1 MRRALLALA
10 LLLAASPASAISSY
24 GAESGGG
31 GASSLIT
38 VSSGLGSYNIDP
50 PAGGLTL
57 GDDPT
62 EWPFYSMSKNGNVPL
77 MKICD
82 PQATDE
88 GDGCIELEHNCQV
101 VTAGSEDCNTVFYQ
115 RSNGTRQQ
123 MLTINGDELGDAIAR
138 TVFHSGVRFEH
149 HIIIPNGSNPSLS
162 GAEMGRMTVDTTEN
176 QLLIGDTTTDPI
188 VLDERQQV
196 DFRVEPPTARTY
208 GWFKAHAAMTV
219 AGIDCITDTGTAT
232 LSVQECDST
241 GASCS
246 GLDGATE
253 IVCDS
258 NSQSDDG
265 TLSNPSIDTGDW
277 VKVTVSG
284 IASAP
289 TDLALTV
296 RYRMTRK

>member
-123 MLTINGDELGDAIAR
+123 MMTINGDELGDAIAR

-149 HIIIPNGSNPSLS
+149 HIIIPNGANPALS
-162 GAEMGRMTVDTTEN
+162 GADTGRMTVDTTEN
-176 QLLIGDTTTDPI
+176 QLLIANGGSVPN
-188 VLDERQQV
+188 VYDERRIESFSV
-196 DFRVEPPTARTY
+196 TSPAAKSYP
-208 GWFKAHAAMTV
+208 WFNAYADMTV
-219 AGIDCITDTGTAT
+219 ASIVCLTDTGTVT
-232 LSVQECDST
+232 LAVQECDAT
-241 GASCS
+241 GASCA

-258 NSQSDDG
+258 NSHGDDG
-265 TLSNPSIDTGDW
+265 TLSNPTIDAGDW
-277 VKVTVSG
+277 VKVT
-284 IASAP
+284 ASATASSP
-289 TDLALTV
+289 TVLGVTIK
-296 RYRMTRK
+296 YKMTRK